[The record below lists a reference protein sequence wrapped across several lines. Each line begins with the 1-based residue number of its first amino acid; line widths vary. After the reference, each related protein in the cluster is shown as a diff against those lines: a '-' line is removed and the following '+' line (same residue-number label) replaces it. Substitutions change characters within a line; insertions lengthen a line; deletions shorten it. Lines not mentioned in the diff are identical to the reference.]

1 MSFITTHSGHSVHMA
16 SPTPRMIDPVD
27 IGRSLSRICRFGGH
41 TRQHYSVAQHC
52 VLASQFVPAEHQ
64 LTALMHDA
72 TEAYIG
78 DMVSP
83 LKALMPEFKRIE
95 GRFWAAI
102 AERFGLPGAMDP
114 CIKKIEAWPKVFR
127 IPCDSLVPNSR
138 AEENAAEPLASFF
151 ARSWPRGP
159 DDDLAASSPAASRA
173 WKSFRALS
181 FQSQFLRPMR
191 ASIRVGWIWFY
202 SSAFPV
208 PGQFG
213 PLVSQLLMLTYVL
226 LQSLIDT
233 GLPSRPLILE
243 VLYHLG

>member
-1 MSFITTHSGHSVHMA
+1 MTFITTYSGLSVHLA
-16 SPTPRMIDPVD
+16 NPTPQMIDAGD

-72 TEAYIG
+72 TEAYVG

-114 CIKKIEAWPKVFR
+114 CIKNIDLILLATERRDLLCEGESWDCLEGVIPLPMR
-127 IPCDSLVPNSR
+127 IQPWSMDHAFGQWMAR
-138 AEENAAEPLASFF
+138 YEYLASQREAEVEF
-151 ARSWPRGP
+151 RRV
-159 DDDLAASSPAASRA
+159 AS
-173 WKSFRALS
+173 
-181 FQSQFLRPMR
+181 
-191 ASIRVGWIWFY
+191 
-202 SSAFPV
+202 
-208 PGQFG
+208 
-213 PLVSQLLMLTYVL
+213 
-226 LQSLIDT
+226 
-233 GLPSRPLILE
+233 
-243 VLYHLG
+243 